1 MFVRQYPT
9 YIQTR
14 IYNPRTG
21 LSSLSIIPISQAS
34 AIQRAGRAGRTSPGT
49 CYRLYTSS
57 VFSSLVS
64 TTPPEILRTDLTS
77 PLVQLKALGIDNLT
91 KLEWVTLPP
100 SETIVRAL
108 SALVLGGVVDE
119 SGNLTDLGKKVAEVP
134 LGVRLAC
141 MVMP

>member
-1 MFVRQYPT
+1 M
-9 YIQTR
+9 
-14 IYNPRTG
+14 
-21 LSSLSIIPISQAS
+21 
-34 AIQRAGRAGRTSPGT
+34 
-49 CYRLYTSS
+49 
-57 VFSSLVS
+57 S